1 MRPQDL
7 VGEWETSG
15 LARAKIIEPSTRYD
29 TYFHKMSTVYATDWG
44 WPAVFRNVC
53 PHCKYLQERF
63 SVHLNIT
70 WSLLYQLETAPQPF
84 SPVKKMARSNT
95 PTIAA
100 ASLWLLHDRGS
111 LIPNL
116 LTHGGLAE
124 LLTALDQQTVA
135 SDQTTHR
142 SHESL

>member
-1 MRPQDL
+1 MRL
-7 VGEWETSG
+7 TEGGRLFLGRCAHIVNIYKSG
-15 LARAKIIEPSTRYD
+15 LVFILTSRDHYFINAK
-29 TYFHKMSTVYATDWG
+29 M
-44 WPAVFRNVC
+44 
-53 PHCKYLQERF
+53 
-63 SVHLNIT
+63 
-70 WSLLYQLETAPQPF
+70 ETAPQPF
-84 SPVKKMARSNT
+84 SPVKKMAQSNT

-124 LLTALDQQTVA
+124 LITALDQQTVA